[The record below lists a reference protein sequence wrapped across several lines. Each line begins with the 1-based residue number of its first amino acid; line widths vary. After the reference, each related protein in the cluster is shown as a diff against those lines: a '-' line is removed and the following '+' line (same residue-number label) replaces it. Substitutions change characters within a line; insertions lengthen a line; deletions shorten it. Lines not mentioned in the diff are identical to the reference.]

1 MTTFKWR
8 ISLSLLNLAA
18 AIGFSVL
25 GMSEYNAFRESHFG
39 VFHEGS
45 ATYIPTAQLVS
56 YFINAPSFVFSN
68 LLGNARMWRS
78 LWGDKWLG
86 GYVFHNVNVS
96 FYVTLLMFW
105 WWIGWIVDFRGRHNR
120 STLASLGWVI
130 TGLLSLALAFG
141 GIDILRT
148 SEFPSGNVPGG
159 RAIPISMLVWGFG
172 LSAYCAAL
180 IARSRSRR
188 KSQAERL

>member
-8 ISLSLLNLAA
+8 ITLSLFNLAA

-25 GMSEYNAFRESHFG
+25 GMSEYSAFRQSHPG

-45 ATYIPTAQLVS
+45 AAYIPTAQLVS
-56 YFINAPSFVFSN
+56 YCMNSPSFVLSN

-78 LWGDKWLG
+78 LWGGKLLG
-86 GYVFHNVNVS
+86 GYVFDNVNVS
-96 FYVTLLMFW
+96 FYLVLLLFW
-105 WWIGWIVDFRGRHNR
+105 WWIGWIVDLRKRHNH
-120 STLASLGWVI
+120 SKFASLGWVI
-130 TGLLSLALAFG
+130 TALLSLALAFG

-159 RAIPISMLVWGFG
+159 RAIPISMLVWGLALFG
-172 LSAYCAAL
+172 YCAAV
-180 IARSRSRR
+180 ISRSRSRR